1 MPFRYLIDFR
11 SDLGESLLKGV
22 LQAGNCLGLLLT
34 FGPPVS
40 EMKGNDPMNL
50 TSVQMDQ
57 KEEETLSFDVSDEVL
72 ERAATTEMAT
82 PFTLGSCTGVSVCP
96 SW

>member
-1 MPFRYLIDFR
+1 
-11 SDLGESLLKGV
+11 
-22 LQAGNCLGLLLT
+22 
-34 FGPPVS
+34 
-40 EMKGNDPMNL
+40 MNL
-50 TSVQMDQ
+50 SSVHMDQ